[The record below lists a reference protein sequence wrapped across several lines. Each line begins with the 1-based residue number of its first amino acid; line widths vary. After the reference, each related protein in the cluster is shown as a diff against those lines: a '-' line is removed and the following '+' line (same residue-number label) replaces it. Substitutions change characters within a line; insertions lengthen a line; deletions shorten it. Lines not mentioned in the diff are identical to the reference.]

1 MVGTAIFVAATVSR
15 VLSGYAAR
23 KYPRLAPDY
32 VYGVTRD
39 GVFSLM
45 RVETISFLKRYAS
58 DLPLDE
64 PMVVTQNG
72 VPAYVVE
79 SYAERK
85 RRDEAIALVKL
96 LAMSSREYAQGKHC
110 STDELKARLSRRF
123 AHK

>member
-1 MVGTAIFVAATVSR
+1 
-15 VLSGYAAR
+15 
-23 KYPRLAPDY
+23 
-32 VYGVTRD
+32 
-39 GVFSLM
+39 M
-45 RVETISFLKRYAS
+45 RVETVSFLKKYAS

-96 LAMSSREYAQGKHC
+96 LAISSRDYAQGKHC
-110 STDELKARLSRRF
+110 STEELKARLSRRF
-123 AHK
+123 AKT